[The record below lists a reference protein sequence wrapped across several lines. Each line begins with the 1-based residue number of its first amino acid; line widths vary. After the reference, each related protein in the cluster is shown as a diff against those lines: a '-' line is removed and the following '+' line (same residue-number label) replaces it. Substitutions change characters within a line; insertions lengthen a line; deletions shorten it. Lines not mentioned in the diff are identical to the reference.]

1 MSNKKN
7 IDDYFDDN
15 FEVTY
20 TEDLPPLHMGQN
32 DSDNHYDDYRDSNRH
47 PGRSYNRNRR
57 YAPDDADDY
66 DDDYDDTDYL
76 DEDDG
81 YEDTGYLDDYENND
95 YDETDYLDSDYDD
108 DDSYDRH
115 RPPRQTSRKNS
126 RRRSDSSEELA
137 APIRNIARTGST
149 AAEKLTNFI
158 LRPAPVL
165 MSAII
170 LAITFFSF
178 WNQMSDYGD
187 IQTLSSNPDL
197 TLIAYLAIGAVML
210 IWMLS
215 TFFFTLSGI
224 WHGTGRGLTYFILVY
239 ILSYLFSLAA
249 NAIPADIDLLTG
261 VRGGIL
267 VFGSLYPV
275 YFPFCVV
282 GMITCI
288 LRKVLK

>member
-1 MSNKKN
+1 MNNKKN

-20 TEDLPPLHMGQN
+20 TGDLPSIPVGQ
-32 DSDNHYDDYRDSNRH
+32 
-47 PGRSYNRNRR
+47 
-57 YAPDDADDY
+57 
-66 DDDYDDTDYL
+66 DDYDDTDYL
-76 DEDDG
+76 DD
-81 YEDTGYLDDYENND
+81 YETDDY
-95 YDETDYLDSDYDD
+95 YDETDRLDPDYDD
-108 DDSYDRH
+108 DYEEEDSYDRQ
-115 RPPRQTSRKNS
+115 RPARRAERRNS
-126 RRRSDSSEELA
+126 RRRPDSSSEELA

-149 AAEKLTNFI
+149 AAEKLTTFI

-165 MSAII
+165 MSAVI

-178 WNQMSDYGD
+178 WNQISDYGD
-187 IQTLSSNPDL
+187 IKTLSSTPDL
-197 TLIAYLAIGAVML
+197 TLVAYLAVGGVML

-224 WHGTGRGLTYFILVY
+224 WHGNGRGLTYFVLVY

-249 NAIPADIDLLTG
+249 NAIPADVELLTG
-261 VRGGIL
+261 IRGGIL
-267 VFGSLYPV
+267 VFGSLYPA

-282 GMITCI
+282 GIITCI

>member
-1 MSNKKN
+1 MNNKKN

-20 TEDLPPLHMGQN
+20 TGNLPSIPVEQ
-32 DSDNHYDDYRDSNRH
+32 
-47 PGRSYNRNRR
+47 
-57 YAPDDADDY
+57 
-66 DDDYDDTDYL
+66 DDYDDTDYL
-76 DEDDG
+76 DD
-81 YEDTGYLDDYENND
+81 YETDDY
-95 YDETDYLDSDYDD
+95 YDETDRLDPDYDD
-108 DDSYDRH
+108 DYEEDDSYDRQ
-115 RPPRQTSRKNS
+115 RPARRAERRSS
-126 RRRSDSSEELA
+126 RRRPESSSEELA

-149 AAEKLTNFI
+149 AAEKLTTFI

-165 MSAII
+165 MSAVI

-178 WNQMSDYGD
+178 WNQISDYGD
-187 IQTLSSNPDL
+187 IKTLSSTPDL
-197 TLIAYLAIGAVML
+197 TLVAYLAVGGVML

-224 WHGTGRGLTYFILVY
+224 RHGTGRGLTYFVLVY

-249 NAIPADIDLLTG
+249 NAIPADVELLTG
-261 VRGGIL
+261 IRGSIL
-267 VFGSLYPV
+267 VFGSLYPA

-282 GMITCI
+282 GIITCI

>member
-1 MSNKKN
+1 MNNKKN

-20 TEDLPPLHMGQN
+20 TGDLPSIPVGQ
-32 DSDNHYDDYRDSNRH
+32 
-47 PGRSYNRNRR
+47 
-57 YAPDDADDY
+57 
-66 DDDYDDTDYL
+66 DDYDDTDYL
-76 DEDDG
+76 DD
-81 YEDTGYLDDYENND
+81 YETDDY
-95 YDETDYLDSDYDD
+95 YDETDRLDPDCDD
-108 DDSYDRH
+108 DYEEEDFYDRQ
-115 RPPRQTSRKNS
+115 RPARRAERRNS
-126 RRRSDSSEELA
+126 RRRPDSSSEELA

-178 WNQMSDYGD
+178 WNQISDYGD
-187 IQTLSSNPDL
+187 IKTLSSTPDL
-197 TLIAYLAIGAVML
+197 TLVAYLAVGGVML

-224 WHGTGRGLTYFILVY
+224 WHGNGRGLTYFVLVY

-249 NAIPADIDLLTG
+249 NSIPADVELLTG
-261 VRGGIL
+261 IRGGIL
-267 VFGSLYPV
+267 VFGSLYPA

-282 GMITCI
+282 GIITCI

>member
-1 MSNKKN
+1 MDNKKN

-20 TEDLPPLHMGQN
+20 TGDLPSIPVGQ
-32 DSDNHYDDYRDSNRH
+32 
-47 PGRSYNRNRR
+47 
-57 YAPDDADDY
+57 
-66 DDDYDDTDYL
+66 DDYDDTDYL
-76 DEDDG
+76 DD
-81 YEDTGYLDDYENND
+81 YETDDYYDKADRLDPD
-95 YDETDYLDSDYDD
+95 YDYDD
-108 DDSYDRH
+108 DYEKEDSYVRQ
-115 RPPRQTSRKNS
+115 RPARRAERRNS
-126 RRRSDSSEELA
+126 RRRHDSSSEELA

-149 AAEKLTNFI
+149 AAEKLTTFI

-165 MSAII
+165 MSAVI

-178 WNQMSDYGD
+178 WNQMSDYGN
-187 IQTLSSNPDL
+187 IKTLSSTPDL
-197 TLIAYLAIGAVML
+197 PLVAYLAVGGVML

-224 WHGTGRGLTYFILVY
+224 WHGNGRGLTYFVLVY

-249 NAIPADIDLLTG
+249 NAIPADVELLTG
-261 VRGGIL
+261 IRGGIL
-267 VFGSLYPV
+267 VFGSLYPA

-282 GMITCI
+282 GIITCI

>member
-20 TEDLPPLHMGQN
+20 TGDLPPLHMEQ
-32 DSDNHYDDYRDSNRH
+32 DDYDDYRDSDRH
-47 PGRSYNRNRR
+47 PGRSYDHKHR
-57 YAPDDADDY
+57 YAPDYADDY
-66 DDDYDDTDYL
+66 DDDYDDTD
-76 DEDDG
+76 
-81 YEDTGYLDDYENND
+81 YLDDYENND
-95 YDETDYLDSDYDD
+95 YDETDYLDSDYE
-108 DDSYDRH
+108 DSYDRH
-115 RPPRQTSRKNS
+115 RPARQRSRRNS

-178 WNQMSDYGD
+178 WNQISDYGD
-187 IQTLSSNPDL
+187 INTLTSSPDL
-197 TLIAYLAIGAVML
+197 TLIAYLAVGAVML

-249 NAIPADIDLLTG
+249 NAIPADVELLTG
-261 VRGGIL
+261 IRGGIL
-267 VFGSLYPV
+267 VFASLYPA
-275 YFPFCVV
+275 YFPLCVV
-282 GMITCI
+282 GIITCI
-288 LRKVLK
+288 LRKILK

>member
-20 TEDLPPLHMGQN
+20 TDDLPQIHIEHE
-32 DSDNHYDDYRDSNRH
+32 DYDERYDD
-47 PGRSYNRNRR
+47 R
-57 YAPDDADDY
+57 YDDTDYLDDY

-76 DEDDG
+76 D
-81 YEDTGYLDDYENND
+81 
-95 YDETDYLDSDYDD
+95 SDYDD
-108 DDSYDRH
+108 DYEEEDSYDRR
-115 RPPRQTSRKNS
+115 RPARRSDQRNF
-126 RRRSDSSEELA
+126 RRRSGSSSEELA
-137 APIRNIARTGST
+137 APIRNITRTGST
-149 AAEKLTNFI
+149 IVEKLTNFI

-178 WNQMSDYGD
+178 WNQMADYGD
-187 IQTLSSNPDL
+187 IKTLSSNPDL
-197 TLIAYLAIGAVML
+197 TLVAYLAVGGVML

-224 WHGTGRGLTYFILVY
+224 WHGNGRGLTYFILVY
-239 ILSYLFSLAA
+239 VLSYLFSLAA
-249 NAIPADIDLLTG
+249 AAIPADIELLTG
-261 VRGGIL
+261 IRGGIL
-267 VFGSLYPV
+267 VFGSLYPA

-282 GMITCI
+282 GIITCI

>member
-1 MSNKKN
+1 MNNKKN

-20 TEDLPPLHMGQN
+20 TGDLPSIPVGQ
-32 DSDNHYDDYRDSNRH
+32 DDYDD
-47 PGRSYNRNRR
+47 R
-57 YAPDDADDY
+57 YDGTDYLDDYETDDYYDETDRLDPDY
-66 DDDYDDTDYL
+66 DDDY
-76 DEDDG
+76 E
-81 YEDTGYLDDYENND
+81 EE
-95 YDETDYLDSDYDD
+95 
-108 DDSYDRH
+108 DSYDRQ
-115 RPPRQTSRKNS
+115 RPARRAERRNS
-126 RRRSDSSEELA
+126 RRRPDSSSEELA

-149 AAEKLTNFI
+149 AAEKLTAFI

-165 MSAII
+165 MSAVI

-178 WNQMSDYGD
+178 WNQISDYGD
-187 IQTLSSNPDL
+187 IKTLSSTPDL
-197 TLIAYLAIGAVML
+197 TLVAYLAVGGVML

-224 WHGTGRGLTYFILVY
+224 WHGNGRGLTYFVLVY

-249 NAIPADIDLLTG
+249 NAIPADVELLTG
-261 VRGGIL
+261 IRGGIL
-267 VFGSLYPV
+267 VFGSLYPA

-282 GMITCI
+282 GIITCI

>member
-20 TEDLPPLHMGQN
+20 TGDLPPIHME
-32 DSDNHYDDYRDSNRH
+32 
-47 PGRSYNRNRR
+47 P
-57 YAPDDADDY
+57 DDY
-66 DDDYDDTDYL
+66 DDDYK
-76 DEDDG
+76 E
-81 YEDTGYLDDYENND
+81 E
-95 YDETDYLDSDYDD
+95 
-108 DDSYDRH
+108 DSYNHRKPDRSTNRKTSH
-115 RPPRQTSRKNS
+115 RH
-126 RRRSDSSEELA
+126 SDSEELA

-149 AAEKLTNFI
+149 AVEKLTTFI

-187 IQTLSSNPDL
+187 INTLTSSPDL
-197 TLIAYLAIGAVML
+197 TLVAYLAVGGVML

-239 ILSYLFSLAA
+239 VLSYLFSLAA
-249 NAIPADIDLLTG
+249 AAIPADVELFAGI
-261 VRGGIL
+261 RGGIL
-267 VFGSLYPV
+267 VFGSLYPT

-282 GMITCI
+282 GIITCI

>member
-1 MSNKKN
+1 MNNKKN

-20 TEDLPPLHMGQN
+20 TGDLPPLHMGQD
-32 DSDNHYDDYRDSNRH
+32 DSDDRYDDYRDSDRR
-47 PGRSYNRNRR
+47 PGRSYDRNRR
-57 YAPDDADDY
+57 YAPDYADDY

-76 DEDDG
+76 D
-81 YEDTGYLDDYENND
+81 
-95 YDETDYLDSDYDD
+95 SDYDD
-108 DDSYDRH
+108 DYDYEDSYDCQ
-115 RPPRQTSRKNS
+115 RPSRRAERRNS
-126 RRRSDSSEELA
+126 RRRSDSSSEELA

-149 AAEKLTNFI
+149 AAEKLTTFI

-170 LAITFFSF
+170 LVITFFSF
-178 WNQMSDYGD
+178 WNQISDYGD
-187 IQTLSSNPDL
+187 INTLTSNPDL

-224 WHGTGRGLTYFILVY
+224 WHGTGRGLTYFVLVY
-239 ILSYLFSLAA
+239 VLSYLFSLAA
-249 NAIPADIDLLTG
+249 AVIPADVQLLAG
-261 VRGGIL
+261 IRGGIL
-267 VFGSLYPV
+267 VFGSLYPA

-282 GMITCI
+282 GIITCI

>member
-20 TEDLPPLHMGQN
+20 TGDLPPLHMEHEN
-32 DSDNHYDDYRDSNRH
+32 
-47 PGRSYNRNRR
+47 
-57 YAPDDADDY
+57 DY
-66 DDDYDDTDYL
+66 DEDYD
-76 DEDDG
+76 
-81 YEDTGYLDDYENND
+81 DTGYLDDYENDD
-95 YDETDYLDSDYDD
+95 YDDTDYVDSDYVDD
-108 DDSYDRH
+108 YEEDFYDRH
-115 RPPRQTSRKNS
+115 RPARRTDRRNS
-126 RRRSDSSEELA
+126 HRRSDSSSEELA
-137 APIRNIARTGST
+137 APIRNIALTGST

-187 IQTLSSNPDL
+187 IKTLSSNPDL
-197 TLIAYLAIGAVML
+197 TLVAYLAVGGVML

-224 WHGTGRGLTYFILVY
+224 WHGNGRGLTYFILVY
-239 ILSYLFSLAA
+239 VLSYLFSLAA
-249 NAIPADIDLLTG
+249 AAIPADVELLTG
-261 VRGGIL
+261 IRGGIL
-267 VFGSLYPV
+267 VFGSLYPT

-282 GMITCI
+282 GIITCI